1 MSGRRN
7 TILGFNLTSS
17 DDSFAQTVGRV
28 DFAPNGFLRIVRS
41 AFSFP
46 NGFLRIVRNAFSFLN
61 GFLRVVRNA
70 FSFLNGFLRVVRKF
84 FEVEDRLS
92 DASSRAFQFRERSL
106 IGRE

>member
-1 MSGRRN
+1 MSGRKN

-61 GFLRVVRNA
+61 GFLRVVR
-70 FSFLNGFLRVVRKF
+70 KF

>member
-7 TILGFNLTSS
+7 TILGFNLTSF

-28 DFAPNGFLRIVRS
+28 DFAPNGFLRIVS
-41 AFSFP
+41 
-46 NGFLRIVRNAFSFLN
+46 
-61 GFLRVVRNA
+61 
-70 FSFLNGFLRVVRKF
+70 KF

>member
-61 GFLRVVRNA
+61 GFLRVVR
-70 FSFLNGFLRVVRKF
+70 KF

>member
-1 MSGRRN
+1 MSDRRN
-7 TILGFNLTSS
+7 TIFGFNLTSS
-17 DDSFAQTVGRV
+17 DDSFAQTVGKV
-28 DFAPNGFLRIVRS
+28 DFAPNGFLR
-41 AFSFP
+41 F
-46 NGFLRIVRNAFSFLN
+46 VRNAFSFLD

-70 FSFLNGFLRVVRKF
+70 FSSLNGFLRFVSKF

>member
-7 TILGFNLTSS
+7 TIFGFNLTSF
-17 DDSFAQTVGRV
+17 DDSFAQTVGKV
-28 DFAPNGFLRIVRS
+28 DFA
-41 AFSFP
+41 P
-46 NGFLRIVRNAFSFLN
+46 NGFLRIVRNAFSFP
-61 GFLRVVRNA
+61 
-70 FSFLNGFLRVVRKF
+70 NGFLRVVRKF